1 VRDDERQRI
10 VTPKLKIIDPLTNP
24 MAHGA
29 SASDAFHLVIP
40 SMPGC
45 AFSCKPATTG
55 WDPARIARAW
65 VALMKRLGY
74 THFVAQGGDWGAAVA
89 EVMARHAPPELL
101 GIHVNLPGTVPADVA
116 KALQCG
122 DPPPSGLSADEKRA
136 YEQLNTL
143 FRRRRAYALMM
154 GTRPQT
160 LYGLADSPVGLA
172 AWLLDH
178 GDGWG
183 QPAAPKYATPTS
195 LGFVETVF
203 LGIPAVGV
211 PTIVHQASSS
221 DPAED
226 LIIPLAGTVSQLYA
240 LGMVSAAVNEHYGS
254 ERAAQIE
261 YAPYGVPTG
270 LCTAVAT
277 TAYQD
282 EGLSLQPCSTPGTTV
297 WILDFADSPATA
309 PTYFPIVN
317 GSDTDFVHPF
327 AMSILGNPAH
337 RPFTP
342 IIMRHLIGNPGS
354 VPANQL
360 WGAHFGTAF

>member
-1 VRDDERQRI
+1 MSIKSKVLAAAATLTI
-10 VTPKLKIIDPLTNP
+10 VGGLSTAGTLS
-24 MAHGA
+24 A
-29 SASDAFHLVIP
+29 SA
-40 SMPGC
+40 
-45 AFSCKPATTG
+45 AT
-55 WDPARIARAW
+55 
-65 VALMKRLGY
+65 
-74 THFVAQGGDWGAAVA
+74 
-89 EVMARHAPPELL
+89 
-101 GIHVNLPGTVPADVA
+101 
-116 KALQCG
+116 LQC
-122 DPPPSGLSADEKRA
+122 SAVNKTCLEV
-136 YEQLNTL
+136 YSL
-143 FRRRRAYALMM
+143 
-154 GTRPQT
+154 
-160 LYGLADSPVGLA
+160 
-172 AWLLDH
+172 
-178 GDGWG
+178 
-183 QPAAPKYATPTS
+183 KYATPTS

-211 PTIVHQASSS
+211 PTIVHQANSS

-327 AMSILGNPAH
+327 AMPILGNPAH
-337 RPFTP
+337 PPSTP